1 MFPPS
6 RSAFRTFACEAPEES
21 PPVMTLCI
29 SKKFR
34 NNVRKNANV
43 GVFFCL
49 FLTISVLRCYA
60 KLNDENKLIEFNAP
74 YAVNIFKQVFSIV
87 RFSFDNNLSNKR
99 NFASEMLAL
108 EKRRFKVFE
117 NVVFSSA
124 FRWVSMKRNYNLVS
138 IIHTVKWKTMKKLV
152 QNRTLT

>member
-1 MFPPS
+1 M
-6 RSAFRTFACEAPEES
+6 
-21 PPVMTLCI
+21 
-29 SKKFR
+29 
-34 NNVRKNANV
+34 
-43 GVFFCL
+43 

-60 KLNDENKLIEFNAP
+60 KLNNENKLIEFNAP

-138 IIHTVKWKTMKKLV
+138 IIHTLKWKTMKKLV